1 VTVKYLLMV
10 YSNPET
16 WEHPMYARDPGFLA
30 LPESERDELIR
41 QAEDLRRE
49 IVESGELVA
58 GSALADPVTSRTIRV
73 RDGLPA
79 TTDGPYIEAKEQL
92 AGYFVLDCESLE
104 RACEIAARIPDARF
118 TGVELR
124 PIMSTAGQEM

>member
-1 VTVKYLLMV
+1 MKYLLLIW
-10 YSNPET
+10 SNPES
-16 WEHPMYARDPGFLA
+16 WEHPMFARDPGFLA
-30 LPESERDELIR
+30 LPEGERDELRR
-41 QAEDLRRE
+41 QADELHRE

-58 GSALADPVTSRTIRV
+58 GSALADPVTSRSVRV

-104 RACEIAARIPDARF
+104 RACEIAAKFPDALF
-118 TGVELR
+118 TGVEVR
-124 PIMSTAGQEM
+124 PIMHTAGQEM